1 MRCITRGIASILLLA
16 GCHHAAPPP
25 EPDSVPVGIEAPPQ
39 APPPNPQVMVS
50 GPPIAEAAPSPAPAA
65 EVAAAPAAAP
75 DSGTATAADTTPA
88 VTAVDETVTTEPPF
102 RGELAPYG
110 VWMERPGYGWVWVP
124 RALPPDWRPYT
135 FGHWVWVDDCG
146 WTWVS
151 DEPYGTVVYHYGRWY
166 FDASIGWAWVPG
178 TIWGP
183 SWVVWRSGGGFVG
196 WAPLPPIVEV
206 GFVSSH
212 PAWVEAHVAPSTW
225 VFVAGPTFCAPT
237 LRGHVVV
244 ATRNTEIV
252 HVTTNVTNTAIV
264 HGRLVDRSLDV
275 RTVERF
281 GGPPVPR
288 AHFVQERDRATLV
301 EKRGPQETRHVFA
314 MPAPPRSR
322 LPPTKGDRPQP
333 PKQGQG
339 HDKHGKD
346 GGD

>member
-1 MRCITRGIASILLLA
+1 MRCIARVTAPILLLA

-25 EPDSVPVGIEAPPQ
+25 ESAPVPVGIAAPP

-50 GPPIAEAAPSPAPAA
+50 GPPIAGAEAAPAA
-65 EVAAAPAAAP
+65 EVAASSAASTDAGGSAPPATAPA
-75 DSGTATAADTTPA
+75 DTR
-88 VTAVDETVTTEPPF
+88 VVETVTTDPPF
-102 RGELAPYG
+102 RGELEPYG
-110 VWMERPGYGWVWVP
+110 VWMNEPGYGWVWVP
-124 RALPPDWRPYT
+124 RSLPPDWRPYT

-151 DEPYGTVVYHYGRWY
+151 DEPYGPVVYHYGRWY

-183 SWVVWRSGGGFVG
+183 SWVVWRSGGGYVG
-196 WAPLPPIVEV
+196 WAPLPPVVEV

-212 PAWVEAHVAPSTW
+212 PAWVETHVATSTW
-225 VFVAGPTFCAPT
+225 VFVAGPSFCAPT

-244 ATRNTEIV
+244 TTRNAEIV
-252 HVTTNVTNTAIV
+252 HSTTNITNTTIV
-264 HGRLVDRSLDV
+264 RGRLVDRSLDV

-288 AHFVQERDRATLV
+288 ASFVQERDRTTLV
-301 EKRGPQETRHVFA
+301 ERRGPQETRHVFA

-322 LPPTKGDRPQP
+322 MPPPKGERPQT
-333 PKQGQG
+333 PKQG
-339 HDKHGKD
+339 HEKHEKND
-346 GGD
+346 GRD